1 MFQAIFCILGCVD
14 SAMIYTF
21 VCILYCVGS
30 ATIYTELITLNFEEL
45 LYM

>member
-1 MFQAIFCILGCVD
+1 MFQANICILGCVD

>member
-1 MFQAIFCILGCVD
+1 
-14 SAMIYTF
+14 MIYTF